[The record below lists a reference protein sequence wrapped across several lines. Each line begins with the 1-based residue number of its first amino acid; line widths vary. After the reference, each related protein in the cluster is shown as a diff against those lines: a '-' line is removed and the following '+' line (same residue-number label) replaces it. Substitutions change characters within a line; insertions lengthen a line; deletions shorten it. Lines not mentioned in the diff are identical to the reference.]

1 MACLGEHP
9 RAQRPRLSWR
19 GVADF
24 PHYSALSLRLSD
36 EPDPAWRVHSLAMD
50 RARDGEDL
58 IILSIGEPDSPPPPA
73 VLEEIEASIARGRT
87 RYSAARGE
95 PEVVAAI
102 CAYASR
108 QASREITPDM
118 VNFFPGAQTA
128 LFGMLMTIVGPG
140 DGLIVPEPYY
150 APYTQVLGATGV
162 DVRHIALPPERA
174 FHPDIDELRATITPA
189 TRAMVI
195 TNPHNPTG
203 AVLSHD
209 ELLTIA
215 EVCREHGMWLVADEV
230 YGEFVYSGSFTSVLA
245 LEGHEDHVV
254 SLGTLSKSYAM
265 TGFRHGWAISPADL
279 GARAGVLLEAML
291 FGCVQF
297 IQDAGA
303 VALADGGAFPQA
315 ERAKYLRRLD
325 KAMVELEG
333 SDALIPRRPEAGMFV
348 MIDIRPTGL
357 EAEEFAMRLLDE
369 ERVAVLPTH
378 TFGPSGAGHVR
389 ISLGMDDDRLVEAAR
404 RIRRFADGLVG

>member
-1 MACLGEHP
+1 MSA
-9 RAQRPRLSWR
+9 
-19 GVADF
+19 F

-36 EPDPAWRVHSLAMD
+36 EPDPAWKVHQLAMQ
-50 RARDGEDL
+50 RAAAGEEM
-58 IILSIGEPDSPPPPA
+58 IIVSIGEPDSPPPPA
-73 VLEEIEASIARGRT
+73 VLAEIEASIARGRT

-95 PEVVAAI
+95 DNVVAAI
-102 CAYASR
+102 CGYASR
-108 QASREITPDM
+108 QAGRAITPEM

-140 DGLIVPEPYY
+140 DGLIVPEPFY

-162 DVRHIALPPERA
+162 EVGHIALAPERG
-174 FHPDIDELRATITPA
+174 FHPALDELRDVITPR

-203 AVLSHD
+203 AVLSRD
-209 ELLTIA
+209 ELMAIA
-215 EVCREHGMWLVADEV
+215 ELCREHDMWLVADEV
-230 YGEFVYSGSFTSVLA
+230 YGEFVYTGAFTSVLA
-245 LEGHEDHVV
+245 LEGFEDRVI

-265 TGFRHGWAISPADL
+265 TGFRHGWAVSPPAL

-303 VALADGGAFPQA
+303 VALADGGAFPRA
-315 ERAKYLRRLD
+315 EREKYLRRLD
-325 KAMVELEG
+325 RLMGELEG
-333 SDALIPRRPEAGMFV
+333 SAAITPRRPEAGMFV
-348 MIDIRPTGL
+348 MVDIRPTGL
-357 EAEEFAMRLLDE
+357 DAEDFALRLLDE
-369 ERVAVLPTH
+369 EHVAVLPTH

-389 ISLGMDDDRLVEAAR
+389 ISLGMDDELLVEAAR

>member
-1 MACLGEHP
+1 MTNPPG
-9 RAQRPRLSWR
+9 
-19 GVADF
+19 F
-24 PHYSALSLRLSD
+24 SALSLRLSD
-36 EPDPAWRVHSLAMD
+36 EPDPAWEVHALAVQR
-50 RARDGEDL
+50 RAAGED
-58 IILSIGEPDSPPPPA
+58 IIMLSIGEPDSPPPAA
-73 VLEEIEASIARGRT
+73 VLTEIAASIERGRT

-95 PEVVAAI
+95 TVVVDAI
-102 CAYASR
+102 CRYASQ
-108 QASREITPDM
+108 QAGREIRPEH

-162 DVRHIALPPERA
+162 EVAEIPLRPANA
-174 FHPDIDELRATITPA
+174 FHPSLDDLRAAITPR

-203 AVLSHD
+203 AVLTRSELMGIAAICRDHD
-209 ELLTIA
+209 
-215 EVCREHGMWLVADEV
+215 MWLVADEV
-230 YGEFVYSGSFTSVLA
+230 YSEFVYAGTFTSVLA
-245 LEGHEDHVV
+245 LEGFEDRTIA
-254 SLGTLSKSYAM
+254 LGTLSKSYAM
-265 TGFRHGWAISPADL
+265 TGFRHGWAISPPEA

-303 VALADGGAFPQA
+303 VALSDGGAFPRA
-315 ERAKYLRRLD
+315 EREKYLRRLD
-325 KAMVELEG
+325 LVMAALSG
-333 SDALIPRRPEAGMFV
+333 SAAISPRRPEAGMFV
-348 MIDIRPTGL
+348 MIDVRPTGL
-357 EAEEFAMRLLDE
+357 DADAFARRLLAE

-389 ISLGMDDDRLVEAAR
+389 ISLGMDDEALAKAAR
-404 RIRRFADGLVG
+404 RIRRFADALTGPSAT